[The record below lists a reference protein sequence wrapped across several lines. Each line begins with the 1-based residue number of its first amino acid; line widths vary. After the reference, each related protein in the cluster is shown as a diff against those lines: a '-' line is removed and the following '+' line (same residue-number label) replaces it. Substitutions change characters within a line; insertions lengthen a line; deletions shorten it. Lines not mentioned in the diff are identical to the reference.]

1 MNKQSIG
8 IGGYPLA
15 NSLQNSQVMMLLD
28 DNKEQSDSLLQPRS
42 YSEGDEADFDGVG
55 TPAIGY
61 GH

>member
-1 MNKQSIG
+1 M
-8 IGGYPLA
+8 A